1 MSLPATGIGAM
12 LKAGTRNLAGL
23 DEAVY
28 QNIEAC
34 SELAHIT
41 RTSLGPNGLF
51 KMILNHLE
59 KLIVTKNASTIATEL
74 EVKHPAA
81 KMLVMAASNQ
91 AIEYGDGTNLVV
103 ALAGELLAQASALL
117 QQGVVVADV
126 IAGYDAAFER
136 IQKVLAEPENV
147 VSPVADVR
155 NPGELAK
162 VLRTALASKQYGYED
177 VLAPIVAQACTMIMD
192 GTGKFNPDSVRV
204 AKVLGRSVA
213 DSFVVRGFV
222 IPALP
227 KGTVD
232 RMEKCVI
239 AVYACEVQNE
249 ETETKGTVLLESAEE
264 LVSLSASAE
273 HRMEEKIKA
282 LKAAGVNVI
291 VAQMNIHDLAV
302 HYCNKYG
309 ILCIK
314 IGSKYE
320 IRRFAKS
327 VNAQLLMT
335 FRVPE
340 PARCGHCDIMQLQ
353 EIGDKKVVVC
363 KDEAA
368 PAEEPAAE
376 LGARSAAALANGE
389 EDAGIPRASCRD
401 ISTIVIRAATQNVA
415 DDVAVAVGNAVN
427 VAKATVADGRFVP
440 GAGACEMHLA
450 TSLRSMAATTT
461 GLEQYAIRAFAD
473 ALEIVPRILAE
484 TSGLHADTVL
494 SQLQASHVAGDLR
507 SGVNVEGGSALAVS
521 APAAPSAAA
530 KQDLCLDA
538 VEAGI
543 LDNLAVK
550 SWAIR
555 MAVDAACSVLRV
567 DQVVMRKQAGGPAPR
582 QPGQGEWN

>member
-1 MSLPATGIGAM
+1 M

-34 SELAHIT
+34 NELAHIT

-81 KMLVMAASNQ
+81 KMLVMAANNQ
-91 AIEYGDGTNLVV
+91 AIEYGDGTNLVIT
-103 ALAGELLAQASALL
+103 LAGELLNQASSLL

-136 IQKVLAEPENV
+136 IQRVLAEPENV
-147 VSPVADVR
+147 LTPVTNVR
-155 NPGELAK
+155 DPKELAK

-177 VLAPIVAQACTMIMD
+177 ALAPIVAEACTMIMD
-192 GTGKFNPDSVRV
+192 EKGNFNPDSVRV
-204 AKVLGRSVA
+204 AKVLGRSVE

-273 HRMEEKIKA
+273 HRMKEKIKA

-291 VAQMNIHDLAV
+291 VAQMNINDLAI

-314 IGSKYE
+314 VGSKYE

-340 PARCGHCDIMQLQ
+340 PARCGHCDLMQLQ
-353 EIGDKKVVVC
+353 EIGDKKVVIC
-363 KDEAA
+363 RDEAPPTGERDSA
-368 PAEEPAAE
+368 D
-376 LGARSAAALANGE
+376 LDARSAAALANG
-389 EDAGIPRASCRD
+389 DDGAPSPRASCRD

-427 VAKATVADGRFVP
+427 VAKATVGDGRFVP

-450 TSLRSMAATTT
+450 TALRTLASTTT
-461 GLEQYAIRAFAD
+461 GLEQYSIRAFAD

-507 SGVNVEGGSALAVS
+507 RGVNVEGGSALA
-521 APAAPSAAA
+521 APASAGSSDSG
-530 KQDLCLDA
+530 KDFCLDA

-582 QPGQGEWN
+582 QAGQAEWN